1 MIINTIPKLSLAVA
15 IAATTFAAGSLVS
28 MDAEARTF
36 TGDRYVNRDKCY
48 KVKKI
53 PQLVEYDT
61 KGIFVRGSSRSWSGN
76 MRKGGAT
83 VTNRYND
90 PVYVRTTR
98 VLEDQHY
105 TLIPKS
111 CK

>member
-1 MIINTIPKLSLAVA
+1 MTYFTFPKLSLAVA
-15 IAATTFAAGSLVS
+15 VAVTSFAAGSVVS

-36 TGDRYVNRDKCY
+36 SGDRYVNRDKCY

-76 MRKGGAT
+76 MRRGGA
-83 VTNRYND
+83 VVRNKYND
-90 PVYVRTTR
+90 PVYIRTAR

-105 TLIPKS
+105 TLIPKK
-111 CK
+111 CR

>member
-1 MIINTIPKLSLAVA
+1 MTFKSSKVTLAVA
-15 IAATTFAAGSLVS
+15 IAAATFAAGFGISS
-28 MDAEARTF
+28 DADARTF

-48 KVKKI
+48 KVEKV

-61 KGIFVRGSSRSWSGN
+61 KGIFVKGASRSWKGK
-76 MRKGGAT
+76 MRKHGSIIKSK
-83 VTNRYND
+83 YND
-90 PVYVRTTR
+90 PVYIRTVR

-105 TLIPKS
+105 TLIPTK